1 MKCVIL
7 AGGLG
12 TRLRE
17 ETEFKPKPLVK
28 VGSEPI
34 LWHLIKYFEQ
44 FGVKE
49 FIICAGY
56 KGEMISE
63 YFFENKQFL
72 GLNIKIEQ
80 TGDESNT
87 GERLRRISYLIEEE
101 NFFCTYGDGLADIDL
116 RKVLEMHYSN
126 SRIATLC
133 ATRPVSRY
141 GIIDFNEKDEV
152 INFREKPIL
161 DSWINIGFFIF
172 NRKIFK
178 HINHNS
184 ILETDVL
191 VPLTDKREVNV
202 YKHNGFWQP
211 MDTYREAKLLNEIW
225 EQGNAPWRGNSNE
238 KN

>member
-56 KGEMISE
+56 KGEMIYE

-72 GLNIKIEQ
+72 GLNIKFEQ
-80 TGDESNT
+80 TGEESNT
-87 GERLRRISYLIEEE
+87 GERLS
-101 NFFCTYGDGLADIDL
+101 
-116 RKVLEMHYSN
+116 
-126 SRIATLC
+126 
-133 ATRPVSRY
+133 
-141 GIIDFNEKDEV
+141 
-152 INFREKPIL
+152 
-161 DSWINIGFFIF
+161 
-172 NRKIFK
+172 
-178 HINHNS
+178 
-184 ILETDVL
+184 
-191 VPLTDKREVNV
+191 
-202 YKHNGFWQP
+202 
-211 MDTYREAKLLNEIW
+211 
-225 EQGNAPWRGNSNE
+225 
-238 KN
+238 

>member
-7 AGGLG
+7 AGGQG

-63 YFFENKQFL
+63 YFLENKQFP

-80 TGDESNT
+80 TGEESNT

-116 RKVLEMHYSN
+116 RIVQEIHDSSN
-126 SRIATLC
+126 KIVTLC
-133 ATRPVSRY
+133 ATRPLSRF
-141 GIIDFNEKDEV
+141 GVIDFNEKDEV

-172 NRKIFK
+172 NRQIFK
-178 HINHNS
+178 HINQNS

-191 VPLTDKREVNV
+191 VPLAKKREVNA

-225 EQGNAPWRGNSNE
+225 ERGNSPWRGYLNE